1 LGLGLESTAMGL
13 ILVFVQPFSQATTI
27 VGKIAVPMITA
38 NKVGLVLWMY
48 LADRWK
54 QPQV

>member
-1 LGLGLESTAMGL
+1 MGL

-48 LADRWK
+48 LAERWK